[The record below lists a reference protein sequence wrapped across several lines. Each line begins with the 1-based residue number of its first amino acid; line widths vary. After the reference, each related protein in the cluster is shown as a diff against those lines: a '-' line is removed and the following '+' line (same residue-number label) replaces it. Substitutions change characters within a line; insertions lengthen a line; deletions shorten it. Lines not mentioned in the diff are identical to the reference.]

1 MSKAFASQ
9 ADMAD
14 KKITFEQLSAH
25 CWAYT
30 AEGDPNSGVIIGEKY
45 ILVSDA
51 TATPAMARDL
61 IAKIRT
67 VSDKPIKYVLLT
79 HYHAVR
85 VLGASAYFAEGASE
99 IIASQG
105 TYELIVERGAQDM
118 KSEMERFPR
127 LFRGADSIPG
137 LTWPTLVIGGG
148 DPFKGELP
156 GKLTVDLG
164 GVKVQIWSP
173 GAGHTRGD
181 TIAWVEEEKV
191 LFSGDLV
198 EYEAGVYTGDAQLE
212 EWPATLEALRALG
225 AEAIVPG
232 RGEAMKGA
240 ADVNKAL
247 DYTKRW
253 VTTLDPTEHQFVTAV
268 VCLGLFTAARIS
280 EQVRSGIGSLPRG
293 QRFAGMALGL
303 TTPQVYRYVILPMA
317 FRIIIPPLTSESMNI
332 VKNSSVAFAVS
343 IPELTLFAMQAQ
355 EETSRGVEVYL
366 AVTVLY
372 VITAFAINRV
382 MAFLEKRSRVPG
394 MVASTGSGGH

>member
-1 MSKAFASQ
+1 MTKAFASQ
-9 ADMAD
+9 ADLED

-61 IAKIRT
+61 IARIRT

-181 TIAWVEEEKV
+181 TIAWVAEEKV

-198 EYEAGVYTGDAQLE
+198 EYEAGVYTGDAQLQ

-253 VTTLDPTEHQFVTAV
+253 VE
-268 VCLGLFTAARIS
+268 
-280 EQVRSGIGSLPRG
+280 
-293 QRFAGMALGL
+293 
-303 TTPQVYRYVILPMA
+303 
-317 FRIIIPPLTSESMNI
+317 
-332 VKNSSVAFAVS
+332 
-343 IPELTLFAMQAQ
+343 TLFAAGKEAAAAGMDLKAAMAHTRKSMDPVFGHVFIY
-355 EETSRGVEVYL
+355 EHCL
-366 AVTVLY
+366 PFDVTRAHDEASG
-372 VITAFAINRV
+372 IKNPRIWTAERD
-382 MAFLEKRSRVPG
+382 LEMWKALQS
-394 MVASTGSGGH
+394 

>member
-1 MSKAFASQ
+1 MTKAFASQ
-9 ADMAD
+9 ADLED

-30 AEGDPNSGVIIGEKY
+30 AEGDPNSGVIIGDNY

-105 TYELIVERGAQDM
+105 TWELIVERGAQDM

-156 GKLTVDLG
+156 GKLTIDLG
-164 GVKVQIWSP
+164 GVKAQIWSP

-181 TIAWVEEEKV
+181 TIAWVAEEKV

-198 EYEAGVYTGDAQLE
+198 EFEAGVYTGDAQLE

-253 VTTLDPTEHQFVTAV
+253 VE
-268 VCLGLFTAARIS
+268 
-280 EQVRSGIGSLPRG
+280 
-293 QRFAGMALGL
+293 
-303 TTPQVYRYVILPMA
+303 
-317 FRIIIPPLTSESMNI
+317 
-332 VKNSSVAFAVS
+332 
-343 IPELTLFAMQAQ
+343 TLFAAGKEAAAAGMDLKAAMAHTRKSMDPVFGHVFIY
-355 EETSRGVEVYL
+355 EHCLPFDVSRAFDEASG
-366 AVTVLY
+366 
-372 VITAFAINRV
+372 IKNPRIWTAERDKA
-382 MAFLEKRSRVPG
+382 MWAALQ
-394 MVASTGSGGH
+394 T